1 MIREIPHKHR
11 FRTEILM
18 DGLPQI
24 IVADKR
30 KLKQIIFNLLSNA
43 AKFISDNGVI
53 ILTAAVIARS
63 DQILQTTS
71 GKRLALPLSDLDA
84 NHPSNKYV
92 QISVKDTGIGLAP
105 NDLDRIFDSFEQVE
119 SSKSRKYQ
127 GTGMGLTLAKNFV
140 SLHGGVIWAES
151 QGEGQGSSFSFILP
165 VVVPEGRW

>member
-18 DGLPQI
+18 DRLPKI

-71 GKRLALPLSDLDA
+71 GKRLALPL
-84 NHPSNKYV
+84 
-92 QISVKDTGIGLAP
+92 
-105 NDLDRIFDSFEQVE
+105 
-119 SSKSRKYQ
+119 
-127 GTGMGLTLAKNFV
+127 
-140 SLHGGVIWAES
+140 
-151 QGEGQGSSFSFILP
+151 
-165 VVVPEGRW
+165 